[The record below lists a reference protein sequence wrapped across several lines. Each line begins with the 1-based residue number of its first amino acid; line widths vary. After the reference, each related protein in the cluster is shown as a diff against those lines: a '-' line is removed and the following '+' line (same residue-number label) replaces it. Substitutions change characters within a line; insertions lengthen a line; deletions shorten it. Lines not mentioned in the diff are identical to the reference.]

1 MNKADNMTL
10 ITWYQQLLLPYWKH
24 GIAAILALL
33 IGSGGWLT
41 MGQAL
46 RYGIDSGFISENSEA
61 TIIAG
66 IALLFVTLIISFA
79 TYWRFY
85 LMTWIGEKVSADI
98 RTQVYSHML
107 TLGPAF
113 YAKTRTGEVISRF
126 TSDTSILQTVIGSSF
141 SMGVRSLVT
150 FTGAILLMLT
160 ASTTL
165 TLAVLLCVPVI
176 LLPLRFF
183 APKLRKLAKAS
194 QDRVADLGAHIDQ
207 SLHEIATV
215 QAYTA
220 ERQEDAFFQQ
230 RVKDALYTAMQRIKY
245 RAWLIA
251 IVMGCSMA
259 SIILIGWLGVTEVQN
274 QAISIGELT
283 AFLFYAVMAG
293 GSIATISEVVG
304 DIQRAAGA
312 SERLHDLLLT
322 KNHIQQG
329 TATIKPLT
337 DAPSL
342 RFSDVSFRYDT
353 QRELFSHFNLSIAP
367 GEHIALVGPS
377 GAGKST
383 LFNLLLRFW
392 QPSNGQIFINNI
404 DIASLTLHSLRRQF
418 SVVDQSAVVFADTV
432 LNNIRYGKPDA
443 TTAQVEQAAKQAYAH
458 EFISQLSDGYH
469 SLLGER
475 GVNLSGGQKQRIAIA
490 RAILAERPILLLD
503 EATSALD
510 AQSEAHIQE
519 ALSKLMQSRTSI
531 VIAHRLA
538 TVKDVDKI
546 VVLDK
551 GAIQAIG
558 RHEEL
563 IKNNELYRQ
572 YAELQLMK

>member
-1 MNKADNMTL
+1 MNHSNNLTL
-10 ITWYQQLLLPYWKH
+10 LTWYRQLLLPYWKR
-24 GIAAILALL
+24 GIAAIVALL
-33 IGSGGWLT
+33 IGSGGWLAI
-41 MGQAL
+41 GQAL
-46 RYGIDSGFISENSEA
+46 RYGIDSGFISRNSDA
-61 TIIAG
+61 TLFAG
-66 IALLFVTLIISFA
+66 AALLLVTLVISFA

-85 LMTWIGEKVSADI
+85 LMTWMGEKVSANI

-141 SMGVRSLVT
+141 SMGVRSFVT
-150 FTGAILLMLT
+150 FSGALLLMLT
-160 ASTTL
+160 ASAKL

-215 QAYTA
+215 QAYNA

-230 RVKDALYTAMQRIKY
+230 RVNDALNTAMQRIKH

-274 QAISIGELT
+274 QTISIGELT

-322 KNHIQQG
+322 QNPIQQG
-329 TATIKPLT
+329 SDSIQRPPI
-337 DAPSL
+337 APSL
-342 RFSDVSFRYDT
+342 RFSDVSFHYES
-353 QRELFSHFNLSIAP
+353 QQSLFSQFNLTIES

-383 LFNLLLRFW
+383 IFNLLLRFW
-392 QPSNGQIFINNI
+392 QPSSGNIFINDI
-404 DIASLTLHSLRRQF
+404 DISSLTLHSLRNQF
-418 SVVDQSAVVFADTV
+418 SVVDQTAVVFADTV
-432 LNNIRYGKPDA
+432 LNNIRYGNPDA
-443 TTAQVEQAAKQAYAH
+443 SIEQIEKAAKQAYAH

-490 RAILAERPILLLD
+490 RAILADRPILLLD

-510 AQSEAHIQE
+510 AQSEAHIQT
-519 ALSKLMQSRTSI
+519 ALSKLMQSRTTI

-563 IKNNELYRQ
+563 IKNNKLYRH